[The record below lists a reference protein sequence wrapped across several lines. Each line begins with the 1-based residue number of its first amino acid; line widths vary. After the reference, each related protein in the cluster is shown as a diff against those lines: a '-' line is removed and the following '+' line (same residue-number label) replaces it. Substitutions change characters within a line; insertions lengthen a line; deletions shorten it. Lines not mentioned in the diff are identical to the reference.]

1 MGAVEGYGIG
11 HGRSSSVFG
20 MTEAA
25 GTDRPTTTAGCLR
38 YWAARRPDH
47 PAMRWDGGQLTYSEL
62 DGRTSRLAQALSE
75 AGVGRGDRVAYLDK
89 NSPEQMELFFA
100 AAKLGAVPCPV
111 NYRLAPPEV
120 AYIVADS
127 EAKVFAVGEE
137 FVPALRKVEAD
148 LSGVKVVVIGDS
160 DGDWT
165 SLAEWR
171 DGHESVDP
179 QAPLAP
185 SDVACQ
191 LYSSGTT
198 GRPKGV
204 ELTQANLSCDRDLYA
219 LVMGL
224 GPDSVSIVPMP
235 LYHIGGTGWALAG
248 FWQGATNVIV
258 REIVPQQLVDTMVA
272 ERVTHGFIVPAVIQF
287 MLAVPGVETRDWSS
301 LEAILYGASPI
312 SETVLAGAVRTFGC
326 RFVQAYGLTESTGT
340 VIYLPAEDHDPDG
353 PDRHRLRACG
363 IPIPNHEAKIVDPMS
378 GDEQPDGQVGEIWV
392 RGPSVMAGYWRQ
404 PEQTAE
410 VIRDGGWLRTGDAG
424 YRDEDGYF
432 YIHDR
437 VKDMIVSGAEN
448 VYPAEVENVIMS
460 HPDVSDVAVIG
471 VPHDRWGETPKAM
484 VVRAPGRDLTEEALL
499 AYCRER
505 LAGYKC
511 PTSVEWIDELPRN
524 PSGKVLKKDL
534 RAPFWEGRTRMVG

>member
-1 MGAVEGYGIG
+1 
-11 HGRSSSVFG
+11 
-20 MTEAA
+20 MTEGTAA
-25 GTDRPTTTAGCLR
+25 DRPSTTADCLR
-38 YWAARRPDH
+38 RWAAVRPDH
-47 PAMRWDGGQLTYSEL
+47 PAMRWAGGQLTYGEM
-62 DGRTSRLAQALSE
+62 DERTNRLAQALAG

-100 AAKLGAVPCPV
+100 AAKLGAVPTPV

-120 AYIVADS
+120 GFIVADS

-137 FVPALRKVEAD
+137 FVPAVRKIEAD
-148 LSGVKVVVIGDS
+148 LRGVKVVVIGAGE
-160 DGDWT
+160 GDWPA
-165 SLAEWR
+165 LADWR
-171 DGHESVDP
+171 DSHEPVDP
-179 QAPLAP
+179 RVDVDQA
-185 SDVACQ
+185 DVACQ

-204 ELTQANLSCDRDLYA
+204 ELTQANLSCDRDLYPRT
-219 LVMGL
+219 MGL
-224 GPDSVSIVPMP
+224 GPESISAVPMP
-235 LYHIGGTGWALAG
+235 LYHIGGTGWAMAG

-258 REIVPQQLVDTMVA
+258 REIVPAQLVDTLVE

-287 MLAVPGVETRDWSS
+287 MLSVPGVEDRDWSA

-312 SETVLAGAVRTFGC
+312 SEAVLSRAIRTFGC

-340 VIYLPAEDHDPDG
+340 IIYLPAEDHDPDG
-353 PDRHRLRACG
+353 PNRHRLRACG
-363 IPIPNHEAKIVDPMS
+363 IPIPGHDGRIVDPLT
-378 GDEQPDGQVGEIWV
+378 GEEQPDGQVGEIWV
-392 RGPSVMAGYWRQ
+392 RGPSVMAGYWHL

-410 VIRDGGWLRTGDAG
+410 AIRPGGWLRTGDAG
-424 YRDEDGYF
+424 YRDGDGYF

-460 HPDVSDVAVIG
+460 HPGVADVAVIG
-471 VPHDRWGETPKAM
+471 VPHEKWGETPRAM
-484 VVRAPGRDLTEEALL
+484 VVRAQGSDLMEEELL

-505 LAGYKC
+505 LARFKC
-511 PTSVEWIDELPRN
+511 PTSVEWLDELPRN